1 MEQVAA
7 IWEDGTDEKQ
17 KFTRSIMVYP
27 NSGHTHFIRAY
38 YGCYDPL
45 AYPILYPGGETAGKV
60 KVYYLNKILLYVSL
74 ERKGATLNGNVNVL
88 APLIFF
94 HVTLLIFYKYEMA
107 LII

>member
-1 MEQVAA
+1 
-7 IWEDGTDEKQ
+7 
-17 KFTRSIMVYP
+17 MVYP
-27 NSGHTHFIRAY
+27 NSGHPHFIRAY

-45 AYPILYPGGETAGKV
+45 AYPILYPGGETDWEDKSI
-60 KVYYLNKILLYVSL
+60 YLNKILLYVSL
-74 ERKGATLNGNVNVL
+74 ERKGATLNGNINVL